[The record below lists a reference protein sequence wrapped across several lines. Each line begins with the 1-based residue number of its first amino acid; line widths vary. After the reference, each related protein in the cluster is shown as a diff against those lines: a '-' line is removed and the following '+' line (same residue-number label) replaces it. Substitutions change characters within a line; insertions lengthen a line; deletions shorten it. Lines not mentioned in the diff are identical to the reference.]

1 MGDLAATSSA
11 GNGNRRP
18 YSVPYARFPMGGS
31 KFNKT
36 SDLNGD
42 VPLRF
47 LDLRQRVVSLAALSF
62 FQKE

>member
-1 MGDLAATSSA
+1 
-11 GNGNRRP
+11 
-18 YSVPYARFPMGGS
+18 MGGS
-31 KFNKT
+31 KFDKL

-47 LDLRQRVVSLAALSF
+47 LDPRQRAVSLAALFF

>member
-1 MGDLAATSSA
+1 
-11 GNGNRRP
+11 
-18 YSVPYARFPMGGS
+18 MGGS
-31 KFNKT
+31 KFDKL

-47 LDLRQRVVSLAALSF
+47 LDPRQRAVSVAVLSF